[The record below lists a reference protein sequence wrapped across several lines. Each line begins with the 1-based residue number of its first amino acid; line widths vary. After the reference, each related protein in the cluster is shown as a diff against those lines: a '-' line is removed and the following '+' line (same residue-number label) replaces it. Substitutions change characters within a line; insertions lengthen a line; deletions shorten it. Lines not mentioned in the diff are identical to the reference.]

1 MKLGYNIGQHMPALC
16 LSIPSAGRTGMKLC
30 GVTTLPEPYMLT
42 FNTLSGSYRD
52 EAQVQSALQALSSIL
67 SIPSA
72 GRTGMKL
79 KEVAKRFIQVTH
91 FQYPQR
97 VVPG

>member
-1 MKLGYNIGQHMPALC
+1 MKLSIVRRPYNAH
-16 LSIPSAGRTGMKLC
+16 T
-30 GVTTLPEPYMLT
+30 T

-52 EAQVQSALQALSSIL
+52 EASLLTPYLRSHSQSFNTLSGSYRDEAMSQAIL
-67 SIPSA
+67 TRKMMS
-72 GRTGMKL
+72 
-79 KEVAKRFIQVTH
+79 